1 MSGGSYNYL
10 HSKDAEALLTNSADA
25 EELKFMAARLA
36 DFGDAGQAARALALE
51 IHQDVEN
58 LRAQLEKIDDKM
70 RRASAVFRSVEWC
83 DSLDSTEVRVRES
96 LEAFNDSIVTA

>member
-1 MSGGSYNYL
+1 MPDKRPVRL
-10 HSKDAEALLTNSADA
+10 PWKFIKTSK
-25 EELKFMAARLA
+25 
-36 DFGDAGQAARALALE
+36 
-51 IHQDVEN
+51 N

-70 RRASAVFRSVEWC
+70 SGECGFQSVEWC